1 MSYPSYGAPAQGGG
15 APEYAGIGVRFGALL
30 VDGLV
35 VSLPYAILLGIGVAL
50 PDQAAI
56 FTILGLV
63 ALFGVMIANIWLE
76 GTKGA
81 SIGKKA
87 LKLSTVGADTLQP
100 IGFGKAFLRYLVRG
114 ALGACAILQI
124 VNAVIANGDSRKQS
138 WHDKSVGSV
147 VVRTASLA
155 GATAGGGAHAAESG
169 YGQGGY
175 EQGGYEQGGYEQ
187 GGYEQGGYEQSGYQS
202 SGYDQGGYDQGG
214 YDQGGYD
221 QGGKDQAGYEQSSW
235 SQQSSG
241 YETGSTG
248 YDAAPASG
256 GYEQPSGGDAGGY
269 APYGQQDAPSD
280 PYAPPAGATPSASTQ
295 PIPTDAPS
303 PPSSTGGWGA
313 PAAAAASSGP
323 SAPGPRA
330 KIVRLVMDDGTVLP
344 RGERVVVGRSPVDA
358 AGGLC
363 HVLADP
369 GRSLSKS
376 HAAFVRSG
384 EDITVED
391 LNSTNGVA
399 VSRDGSEFLVQ
410 PGAVTPLR
418 VGDKVLMGDRHVVV
432 EEI

>member
-15 APEYAGIGVRFGALL
+15 SPEYAGIGVRFGALL

-50 PDQAAI
+50 PDQMAI
-56 FTILGLV
+56 FLGLGLV
-63 ALFGVMIANIWLE
+63 ALFGAMVANIWLE

-114 ALGACAILQI
+114 ALGACAVLQI
-124 VNAVIANGDSRKQS
+124 VNAVVANGDSRKQS
-138 WHDKSVGSV
+138 WHDRSVGSV
-147 VVRTASLA
+147 VVRTSSLA
-155 GATAGGGAHAAESG
+155 GASTGVASG
-169 YGQGGY
+169 YESSGYDQGGYGHGGYDQGSHDQGGYQPSGYDQGGY
-175 EQGGYEQGGYEQ
+175 EQGGYDQGGYEQ
-187 GGYEQGGYEQSGYQS
+187 GSPDQGGYEQP
-202 SGYDQGGYDQGG
+202 
-214 YDQGGYD
+214 
-221 QGGKDQAGYEQSSW
+221 SW
-235 SQQSSG
+235 SQPSTG

-248 YDAAPASG
+248 YDASPGAG
-256 GYEQPSGGDAGGY
+256 GYEQPS
-269 APYGQQDAPSD
+269 
-280 PYAPPAGATPSASTQ
+280 APPAGVTPSATTQ

-303 PPSSTGGWGA
+303 SPEPPATGGWETSATPPAPPAA
-313 PAAAAASSGP
+313 PA
-323 SAPGPRA
+323 PRA
-330 KIVRLVMDDGTVLP
+330 PIVRLVMDDGTVLP

>member
-30 VDGLV
+30 IDGLV
-35 VSLPYAILLGIGVAL
+35 VSLPYAILLGIGAAL
-50 PDQAAI
+50 PDQMAI
-56 FTILGLV
+56 FTLLGLV
-63 ALFGVMIANIWLE
+63 ALFGVMVANIWLE

-114 ALGACAILQI
+114 ALGACGILQI

-138 WHDKSVGSV
+138 WHDKTVGSV

-155 GATAGGGAHAAESG
+155 GATAGGGAYAAE
-169 YGQGGY
+169 
-175 EQGGYEQGGYEQ
+175 
-187 GGYEQGGYEQSGYQS
+187 

-214 YDQGGYD
+214 YDQGGYQQSGYD
-221 QGGKDQAGYEQSSW
+221 QGGYQYDQGGQGGQDQGGYEQSPW
-235 SQQSSG
+235 SQQSTG

-256 GYEQPSGGDAGGY
+256 GYEQPSGDAGGY
-269 APYGQQDAPSD
+269 APYGQQEAPAD

-303 PPSSTGGWGA
+303 APSSTGSWGA
-313 PAAAAASSGP
+313 PAAAAAASSGP
-323 SAPGPRA
+323 AAPAERA

>member
-15 APEYAGIGVRFGALL
+15 APEYAGIGVRFGAFL

-35 VSLPYAILLGIGVAL
+35 AGVPYGILAGIGIAVL
-50 PDQAAI
+50 PDQALV
-56 FTILGLV
+56 FTSIGLV
-63 ALFGVMIANIWLE
+63 LLFVLLVGNIWLE

-81 SIGKKA
+81 SIGKK
-87 LKLSTVGADTLQP
+87 LLGLSTVGADTLQP
-100 IGFGKAFLRYLVRG
+100 IGFGKAFLRTLVRG
-114 ALGACAILQI
+114 ALGACAVLQI
-124 VNAVIANGDSRKQS
+124 VNAVVANGDSRKQS
-138 WHDKSVGSV
+138 WHDRSVGSV
-147 VVRTASLA
+147 VVRTSSLA
-155 GATAGGGAHAAESG
+155 GASAGAASG
-169 YGQGGY
+169 YDPQGGY

-187 GGYEQGGYEQSGYQS
+187 GYEQQGYEQQ
-202 SGYDQGGYDQGG
+202 GYDQGGY
-214 YDQGGYD
+214 
-221 QGGKDQAGYEQSSW
+221 ERSSW
-235 SQQSSG
+235 GQQSTG

-256 GYEQPSGGDAGGY
+256 GYEQPAGGDAGGY
-269 APYGQQDAPSD
+269 APYGQQDEPAD
-280 PYAPPAGATPSASTQ
+280 PFAPPAGVTPSATTQ

-303 PPSSTGGWGA
+303 SPEPPATGGWGA
-313 PAAAAASSGP
+313 PAAPPAPPAAPAAR
-323 SAPGPRA
+323 AP
-330 KIVRLVMDDGTVLP
+330 IVRLVMDDGTVLP

-384 EDITVED
+384 EDLTVED

>member
-15 APEYAGIGVRFGALL
+15 APEYAGIGVRFGAFL

-35 VSLPYAILLGIGVAL
+35 AGVPYGILAGIGIAVA

-56 FTILGLV
+56 FTSIGLV
-63 ALFGVMIANIWLE
+63 VLFGVLVANIWLE

-81 SIGKKA
+81 SIGKKM
-87 LKLSTVGADTLQP
+87 LGLSTVGADTLQP
-100 IGFGKAFLRYLVRG
+100 IGFGKAFLRTLVRG

-155 GATAGGGAHAAESG
+155 GASAGGGSYAAESG
-169 YGQGGY
+169 YDQGGYEQQGGYDQGGY
-175 EQGGYEQGGYEQ
+175 EQGGYD
-187 GGYEQGGYEQSGYQS
+187 QGGYEQSP
-202 SGYDQGGYDQGG
+202 
-214 YDQGGYD
+214 
-221 QGGKDQAGYEQSSW
+221 W
-235 SQQSSG
+235 SQQSTG

-256 GYEQPSGGDAGGY
+256 GYEQASGGDAGGY
-269 APYGQQDAPSD
+269 APYGQQDAPAD

-303 PPSSTGGWGA
+303 SPSSTGGWAA
-313 PAAAAASSGP
+313 PAAAAGAASGP
-323 SAPGPRA
+323 SAPGQRA